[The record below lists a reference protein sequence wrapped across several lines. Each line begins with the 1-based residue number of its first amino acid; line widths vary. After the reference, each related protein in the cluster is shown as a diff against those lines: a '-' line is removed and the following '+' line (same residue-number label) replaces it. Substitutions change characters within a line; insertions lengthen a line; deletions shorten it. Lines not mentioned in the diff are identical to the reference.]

1 MPNDSEM
8 STGIA
13 GLDRVL
19 GRVLPGDNIVWQ
31 VDSIEDYAPFIP
43 PYTEKAKRSG
53 RPLIYFRFA
62 RHHPLVP
69 EGLAT
74 EIHEL
79 NPQDGFETFISQIH
93 HVIER
98 IGRRSFYVFDC
109 LSDLVADWY
118 SDQMVANFFVLTC
131 PYLFDLET
139 LAYFA
144 LIRNHHS
151 FRATDP
157 ITQTTQIL
165 LDVYRHREQIFIH
178 PLKAQHR
185 HTPTMYMLHTW
196 SHDEVR
202 PVTDSITAS
211 EILSSRSRPGLKARS
226 EEYDS
231 WKRSFT
237 KAALMN
243 DDIESESCSLAD
255 ANIIF
260 ERLLRM
266 AVSRDE
272 RILDLAR
279 KYFTLSDLIAIGER
293 MIGTGLIGGKTVG
306 VLLGRAILRKEKPEL
321 NQMFEVHDSF
331 FIASDVFYT
340 FLVRNGSWWL
350 RETMRHPETF
360 LQGAKEAR
368 RLTLRGSFPDYL
380 VKEFSDML
388 DYFGQ
393 SPIIVRSS
401 SLLEDNFGHAFVG
414 KYESVFCANQGSRS
428 QRLEDF
434 LAAVRRVYASAMSD
448 EALRYRAKHGILDRD
463 EQMSLLV
470 QRVSGALYGH
480 YFYPQMAGVGF
491 SFNPY
496 VWEKSIDPKAG
507 MLRLVFG
514 LGTRAVDR
522 RDDDYTRLVALNDP
536 DRRPEGVVDNPGK
549 YSQRKVDLLDLEANQ
564 LIAKDF
570 PDVIQGETR
579 LPLAKV
585 ASRDRRIEEMARQRG
600 REASCSWVLTFD
612 QLLTKTSFASD
623 MREILNTLHRVYDH
637 PVDIE
642 FTANF
647 LADEDTPRINLVQCR
662 PFQVRGVEDTAEPP
676 ANLSSEDVILK
687 THRAI
692 IGQSRVVEI
701 DRMIYVVPAIYGN
714 LPIAERYDIA
724 ALIGRI
730 VHSAPPKNGITM
742 LLGPGRWGSTT
753 PSLGIPVSFSQ
764 INRVSILC
772 EIVAMRDDLIP
783 DVSLGTHF
791 FSEIVGMDMLYLAV
805 FPQQE
810 ESAINSDFFGGAPNK
825 LRQILPEASL
835 AHENTVKVIDVS
847 DLPQKRPL
855 KINANTL
862 KQKALCYFEPK

>member
-1 MPNDSEM
+1 MTSDTEM
-8 STGIA
+8 STGIE

-19 GRVLPGDNIVWQ
+19 GRVLAGDNIVWQ
-31 VDSIEDYAPFIP
+31 VDSIEDYALFIP
-43 PYTEKAKRSG
+43 PYAEKARRAG

-62 RHHPLVP
+62 RHRPLVS
-69 EGLAT
+69 EDLAT

-79 NPQDGFETFISQIH
+79 NPEDGFETFLQQIH
-93 HVIER
+93 QVIER
-98 IGRRSFYVFDC
+98 VGRRSFYIFDC

-118 SDQMVANFFVLTC
+118 SDQMLANFFVLTC

-157 ITQTTQIL
+157 ITKTTQIL
-165 LDVYRHREQIFIH
+165 LDVYRHREQMFIH

-196 SHDEVR
+196 VGDDVR
-202 PVTDSITAS
+202 PVTDSITVS
-211 EILSSRSRPGLKARS
+211 EILSSRSRPGLKARG
-226 EEYDS
+226 EEYDA

-243 DDIESESCSLAD
+243 EDLESESCSLAE
-255 ANIIF
+255 ANVIF

-266 AVSRDE
+266 SVSRDE
-272 RILDLAR
+272 RILELAR

-293 MIGTGLIGGKTVG
+293 MIGTGLVGGKTVG
-306 VLLGRAILRKEKPEL
+306 VLLGRAILQKEKPEL
-321 NQMFEVHDSF
+321 SQSLEVHDSF

-340 FLVRNGSWWL
+340 FLVRNGCWWL
-350 RETMRHPETF
+350 RETMRQPDTF

-368 RLTLRGSFPDYL
+368 RLTHRGSFPDYL

-401 SLLEDNFGHAFVG
+401 SLLEDNFGHGFVG
-414 KYESVFCANQGSRS
+414 KYDSVFCANQGSRS

-434 LAAVRRVYASAMSD
+434 LSAARRVYASAMSE

-496 VWEKSIDPKAG
+496 VWDKSIDPAAG

-522 RDDDYTRLVALNDP
+522 RDDDYTRLVALNEP
-536 DRRPEGVVDNPGK
+536 ERRPEGVIDNPGK
-549 YSQRKVDLLDLEANQ
+549 YAQRKVDLLDLEANQ

-570 PDVIQGETR
+570 SDVIQGESE
-579 LPLAKV
+579 LPLDKV
-585 ASRDRRIEEMARQRG
+585 ASRDRKIEEMARQRG
-600 REASCSWVLTFD
+600 LEGICPWVLTFEN
-612 QLLTKTSFASD
+612 LLTKTSFASD
-623 MREILNTLHRVYDH
+623 MREILKTLHKVYDH

-647 LADEDTPRINLVQCR
+647 QNSDNPRINLVQCR

-676 ANLSSEDVILK
+676 SNLGPEDVILK

-692 IGQSRVVEI
+692 IGQSREVDI
-701 DRMIYVVPAIYGN
+701 DRLIYVVPAIYGK

-724 ALIGRI
+724 QLIGHI
-730 VHSAPPKNGITM
+730 VHSAPPSDRITM

-791 FSEIVGMDMLYLAV
+791 FSEIVGMDMLYIAV

-810 ESAINSDFFGGAPNK
+810 EGVLNNSFFSEAPSK
-825 LRQILPEASL
+825 LREILPEASL
-835 AHENTVKVIDVS
+835 AHEEAVKVIDVA
-847 DLPQKRPL
+847 DLPQKRAL

-862 KQKALCYFEPK
+862 KQKALCYFDPD

>member
-1 MPNDSEM
+1 MPENIDM
-8 STGIA
+8 STGID
-13 GLDRVL
+13 GLDRVI
-19 GRVLPGDNIVWQ
+19 GRILPGDNIVWQ

-43 PYTEKAKRSG
+43 PYAEKAKRAG

-62 RHHPLVP
+62 KHRPLVP
-69 EGLAT
+69 EELAT

-79 NPQDGFETFISQIH
+79 NPEDGFETFLNQIH
-93 HVIER
+93 RVIER
-98 IGRRSFYVFDC
+98 IGRRSYYVFDC

-118 SDQMVANFFVLTC
+118 SDQMLANFFVLTC

-151 FRATDP
+151 FRATEP
-157 ITQTTQIL
+157 ITQTTQLL
-165 LDVYRHREQIFIH
+165 LDVYRHRDQIFIH

-196 SHDEVR
+196 ANDDVR

-211 EILSSRSRPGLKARS
+211 EILSSRSRPGLKTKS
-226 EEYDS
+226 EGHDA
-231 WKRSFT
+231 WKRNFT
-237 KAALMN
+237 KAAIMN
-243 DDIESESCSLAD
+243 DDLDSESCSLAD
-255 ANIIF
+255 ANAIF

-266 AVSRDE
+266 SVSRDE
-272 RILDLAR
+272 RILELAR

-321 NQMFEVHDSF
+321 SQMFEVHDSF

-340 FLVRNGSWWL
+340 FLVRNGCWWL
-350 RETMRHPETF
+350 RETIRNPDTF

-380 VKEFSDML
+380 IKEFSDML

-414 KYESVFCANQGSRS
+414 KYDSVFCANQGSRS

-480 YFYPQMAGVGF
+480 NFFPQMAGVGF

-496 VWEKSIDPKAG
+496 VWDKSINPEAG

-522 RDDDYTRLVALNDP
+522 RDDDYTRLVALNEP
-536 DRRPEGVVDNPGK
+536 ERRPEGVIDNPGK

-564 LIAKDF
+564 LVAKDF
-570 PDVIQGETR
+570 TDIIQGEDR

-585 ASRDRRIEEMARQRG
+585 ATRDQKIEEMARQRG
-600 REASCSWVLTFD
+600 RETKHSWVLTFD
-612 QLLTKTSFASD
+612 QLLTRTSFAND
-623 MREILNTLHRVYDH
+623 MREILSTLHKVYDH

-647 LADEDTPRINLVQCR
+647 LDDDIPRINLVQCR

-676 ANLSSEDVILK
+676 ASLKPQDIILK

-701 DRMIYVVPAIYGN
+701 DRLIYVVPAIYGN

-730 VHSAPPKNGITM
+730 VHSSSEAGTTM

-810 ESAINSDFFGGAPNK
+810 KDAINHDFFCEAPNK
-825 LRQILPEASL
+825 LRQILPDASL
-835 AHENTVKVIDVS
+835 KHEKAVRIFDAV
-847 DLPQKRPL
+847 DLPQKRRL

-862 KQKALCYFEPK
+862 KQKALCYFDPE